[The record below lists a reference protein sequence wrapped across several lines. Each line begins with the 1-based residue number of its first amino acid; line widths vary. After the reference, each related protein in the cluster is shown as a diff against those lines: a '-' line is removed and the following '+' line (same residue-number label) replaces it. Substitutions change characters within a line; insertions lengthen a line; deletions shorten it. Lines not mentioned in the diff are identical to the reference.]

1 MASDRWM
8 SLSNDQ
14 SMKREAQTVLRDSK
28 SNALDLGGAGKF
40 RGLTENAVSK
50 PAREALLR
58 PIALAL

>member
-1 MASDRWM
+1 MAPDRWM
-8 SLSNDQ
+8 SRSNDQ

-40 RGLTENAVSK
+40 RGLTENAAFM
-50 PAREALLR
+50 PAQAALLR